1 VVALISCI
9 TSVRALP
16 RCRVE
21 TPATMTATAL
31 IVSPDSTVQ
40 AEYTEHVGALGF
52 RVHRAETLAQARDL
66 LADVRPDVL
75 VTELRLREHN
85 GIHLAHL
92 AHSVLPGLPV
102 VVVGYRDRVLEAE
115 AASAGA
121 VYVVTTDPEQ
131 VAAAAHDA
139 MIAKR
144 PQRRWAR
151 KRLDA
156 PLAGQLSGVE
166 VRLVDVSYGG
176 FRAEVRNADV
186 TLVTR
191 EFELQVP
198 GFGITAE
205 ADPVW
210 TMTGFAS
217 PAYLCGA
224 AVGEAHEERGSA
236 WRAFVDTVRGAS

>member
-1 VVALISCI
+1 
-9 TSVRALP
+9 
-16 RCRVE
+16 
-21 TPATMTATAL
+21 MTATAL
-31 IVSPDSTVQ
+31 IVSPDSAIQ
-40 AEYTEHVGALGF
+40 DEYTEHVCALGF

-92 AHSVLPGLPV
+92 AHTVMPGLPV

-115 AASAGA
+115 AVSAGA
-121 VYVVTTDPEQ
+121 VYVVTDDPEQ

-144 PQRRWAR
+144 PQRRWTR
-151 KRLDA
+151 KRLDDR
-156 PLAGQLSGVE
+156 LTGQLSGVE
-166 VRLVDVSYGG
+166 VRLLDVSYGG
-176 FRAEVRNADV
+176 FRAEVRNADLS
-186 TLVTR
+186 LVTR
-191 EFELQVP
+191 EFELHVP
-198 GFGITAE
+198 GFGVTAA

-210 TMTGFAS
+210 TMTGTSS

-224 AVGEAHEERGSA
+224 AVAEAHEERGSA
-236 WRAFVDTVRGAS
+236 WRAFVDRVLAG